1 MDWISLSFLF
11 SYDQYWSVLSV
22 VVYHMFHM
30 SVRRHHWPECLET
43 SAQRVLML
51 LKMSVV
57 LCTCVLLASYIHNLY
72 LPISR
77 ILFLSQCVLTHSLLT
92 LSRLPLKYWFCALL
106 SLSSCSSSLLTH
118 FYAIIYICLE
128 SSECRLTNDSTA
140 VGEPAFLETK
150 EQLME

>member
-92 LSRLPLKYWFCALL
+92 LSLGSIEILVLCSAFSLFLFFISSDTLL
-106 SLSSCSSSLLTH
+106 CH
-118 FYAIIYICLE
+118 NIYMPGVE
-128 SSECRLTNDSTA
+128 
-140 VGEPAFLETK
+140 
-150 EQLME
+150 